1 MLNSSEWTSLY
12 SLEYESMVVETKI
25 RNCKDGA
32 SLRELF
38 VVRHYMD
45 QRVHELKCKGKVYD

>member
-12 SLEYESMVVETKI
+12 SLEYEAMVIETKI
-25 RNCKDGA
+25 RNCNNGA
-32 SLRELF
+32 SLRELY

-45 QRVHELKCKGKVYD
+45 LRIDELKSKMDE